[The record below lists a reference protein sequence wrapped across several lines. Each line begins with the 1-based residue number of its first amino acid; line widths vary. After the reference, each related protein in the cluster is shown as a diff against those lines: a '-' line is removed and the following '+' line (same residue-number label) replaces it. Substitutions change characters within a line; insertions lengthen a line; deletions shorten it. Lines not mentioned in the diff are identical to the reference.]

1 MKNDNPMKDCY
12 GSYSRRKSCTNCV
25 YKHSCN
31 IYSRSRNAVD
41 RGSGLVSF
49 DNSVD
54 QWYPAPDSF
63 IPGYEEQTDP
73 RNEMIRAMAKM
84 LRWIMELDGYTLGI
98 VAEIIAPADP
108 GKGGVSVAH
117 LARMRKCSRQAMHE
131 KMVFAVEKFPEL
143 ATLFQTA
150 LRRVGNLKSK
160 FKRCSEKRKSGKA
173 L

>member
-1 MKNDNPMKDCY
+1 MKKGDPMKECY
-12 GSYSRRKSCTNCV
+12 GSYTRKKSCGRCV
-25 YKHSCN
+25 YKASCML
-31 IYSRSRNAVD
+31 YSRTRNAID
-41 RGSGLVSF
+41 RTSGLVSF